1 MAWAS
6 TVPAALSA
14 LVAALKDAP
23 ALSGTKIHDGP
34 VVTESSALEA
44 IAVGFTGERMSRT
57 GAYPEPMQPVI
68 EGQAVITG
76 AVVSPQE
83 ETYTIQS
90 MIAVLNGSNDLAAAR
105 TRAYALLGDCG
116 QILAADKTLGGAVGM
131 TSIGSHALTQ
141 DQTPR
146 GAIATLVFGVDVR
159 AFTGR

>member
-23 ALSGTKIHDGP
+23 ALAGVEIYDGP
-34 VVTESSALEA
+34 VVTESTALEA

-68 EGQAVITG
+68 QGQAAVTG
-76 AVVSPQE
+76 IVVSPQE
-83 ETYTIQS
+83 ETYTIES
-90 MIAVLNGSNDLAAAR
+90 MIAVLNGSGDIVAAR

-131 TSIGSHALTQ
+131 ATIGSHALTQ
-141 DQTPR
+141 DPTPR
-146 GAIATLVFGVDVR
+146 GAIATLVFGIDVR